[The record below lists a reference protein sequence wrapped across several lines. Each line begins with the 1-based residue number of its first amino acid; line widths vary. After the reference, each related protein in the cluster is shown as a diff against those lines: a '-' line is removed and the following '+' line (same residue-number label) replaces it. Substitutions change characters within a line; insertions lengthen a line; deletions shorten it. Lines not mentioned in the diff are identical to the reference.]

1 MNAEPRPEAS
11 QRSDAQRNRA
21 QILDAARTL
30 FTGATAGREAG
41 RPAPQHSMA
50 EVARLA
56 GVGRATLYRNF
67 PDRHDLLEALFAD
80 EVDALIAAAVPAAD
94 DPDAALL
101 AWLRRFAA
109 FEDSKHVIAK
119 ELLEHTSPTDPVFG
133 SSRDRVIAAGEPL
146 LAAAQDAGRVREDI
160 TLVQALD
167 LVLAVVRLDRPPD
180 HIHAILQVA
189 LDGLRP
195 HRR

>member
-1 MNAEPRPEAS
+1 
-11 QRSDAQRNRA
+11 
-21 QILDAARTL
+21 
-30 FTGATAGREAG
+30 
-41 RPAPQHSMA
+41 MA

-67 PDRHDLLEALFAD
+67 PERRDLLEALFAD
-80 EVDALIAAAVPAAD
+80 EVDALIAAAVPADD
-94 DPDAALL
+94 DPGAALL

-109 FEDSKHVIAK
+109 FEDSKHVIAG
-119 ELLEHTSPTDPVFG
+119 ELLEYTTPTDPVFS

-146 LAAAQDAGRVREDI
+146 LAAAQDAGQVRDDI

-167 LVLAVVRLDRPPD
+167 LVLAVVRLDRHPD
-180 HIHAILQVA
+180 QIAAILQVA

-195 HRR
+195 RRR